1 MRGERS
7 VLDVLNDIFGNL
19 QEIVRS
25 EIRLAKAEV
34 ADDLQSAKSSAVG
47 LGVSLLA
54 GVLAIVFALI
64 AAMYALTGW
73 LTNWGAAL
81 AVAAT
86 LAFVCVVSL
95 TINTRRS
102 RVRLQQKETSNGTDN
117 RSD

>member
-19 QEIVRS
+19 QELVRS

-34 ADDLQSAKSSAVG
+34 ADELQSAKSSAVG
-47 LGVSLLA
+47 LGVTLLT
-54 GVLAIVFALI
+54 GILAIVFGLI

-81 AVAAT
+81 VVAAT
-86 LAFVCVVSL
+86 LALVCLISL
-95 TINTRRS
+95 TLNARHTRA
-102 RVRLQQKETSNGTDN
+102 RLQQKENI
-117 RSD
+117 